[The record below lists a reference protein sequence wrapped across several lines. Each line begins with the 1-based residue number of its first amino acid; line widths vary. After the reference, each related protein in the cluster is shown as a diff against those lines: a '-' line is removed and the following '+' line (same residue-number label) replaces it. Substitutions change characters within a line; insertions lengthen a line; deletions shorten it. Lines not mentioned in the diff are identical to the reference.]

1 MAIDYKSPEEV
12 VQRAVNY
19 LIKDQKV
26 ADDACFNFKSSA
38 GFRKEI
44 TYRDMDFLEV
54 LGYCDEIKVVD
65 DALQFLVE
73 NGLVEK
79 ENAAYDEQAFLDL
92 RMEVKKN
99 FKGEWGTITPV
110 LERLLYMFSSVRKP
124 KNILAV
130 GIFWGNAFIWN
141 IGSSCASGKV
151 YEATKVTGIDLNPKA
166 IKMAKKNIGL
176 IPDNKHIELLVED
189 GVKFAQHTKQK
200 FDYVYLDVGISQIEK
215 SLNYPI
221 LEALYDNLES
231 GAWVVTHD
239 TTHPYFIKS
248 FEKYLAFVRD
258 KQNFKE
264 SICFDI
270 DQYGL
275 ELSIK

>member
-1 MAIDYKSPEEV
+1 MAIDYKSPEDV
-12 VQRAVNY
+12 VEKAVKH
-19 LIKDQKV
+19 LIKEHKV
-26 ADDACFNFKSSA
+26 ASDASFNFNSLA
-38 GFRKEI
+38 GLRKEI
-44 TYRDMDFLEV
+44 AYRDMDFLEA
-54 LGYCDEIKVVD
+54 LGYCDEVKVVD
-65 DALQFLVE
+65 NALKFLVNNE
-73 NGLVEK
+73 LIKSEDAHYNQE
-79 ENAAYDEQAFLDL
+79 AFLNL
-92 RMEVKKN
+92 RTEVKRR

-151 YEATKVTGIDLNPKA
+151 YDATKVTGIDLNPKA
-166 IKMAKKNIGL
+166 IKMAKQNIGL
-176 IPDNKHIELLVED
+176 IKDNSHIELIVED
-189 GVKFAQHTKQK
+189 GVKFAKETEEKY
-200 FDYVYLDVGISQIEK
+200 DYVYLDVGISQIEK

-221 LEALYDNLES
+221 LEALYDNLET

-248 FEKYLAFVRD
+248 FEKYLAFVRN
-258 KQNFKE
+258 KALFRE

-275 ELSIK
+275 ELTIK